1 MPLFFFIAGMTLRPH
16 ASLTRYI
23 RKKALRLLTPYISF
37 MLIIATV
44 ALCISG
50 SYGEGYKTL
59 LLGGHYAQ
67 GIYGV
72 FWFITVLLGALVLSQ
87 FIIARKLNIWAAI
100 ISFLL
105 LSIPIQMMHILLP
118 YSLQSVPMAAAYILA
133 GYKFARDYQQ
143 MTIHSRPAL
152 YTTAAGIIAVIIS
165 LIYCDH
171 IYIDMKNSVYGI
183 PLLSTL
189 LSLAI
194 ILLLITVSRHTLSGN
209 IMFRASVILGQASLV
224 IMYLHQF
231 IHFYNIFHNIWLV
244 YLTSVTIPLIVYF
257 LIKRFSFLRKIL
269 LGEKIA
275 C

>member
-1 MPLFFFIAGMTLRPH
+1 MELLKNNNRILWLDALKGIGILFVVAGHIFDSRFFYVFHMPLFFFIAGMTLRPH

-105 LSIPIQMMHILLP
+105 LSIPI
-118 YSLQSVPMAAAYILA
+118 
-133 GYKFARDYQQ
+133 
-143 MTIHSRPAL
+143 
-152 YTTAAGIIAVIIS
+152 
-165 LIYCDH
+165 
-171 IYIDMKNSVYGI
+171 
-183 PLLSTL
+183 
-189 LSLAI
+189 
-194 ILLLITVSRHTLSGN
+194 
-209 IMFRASVILGQASLV
+209 
-224 IMYLHQF
+224 
-231 IHFYNIFHNIWLV
+231 
-244 YLTSVTIPLIVYF
+244 
-257 LIKRFSFLRKIL
+257 
-269 LGEKIA
+269 
-275 C
+275 